1 MCSAI
6 VHAIAT
12 VLQVCCKFMFK
23 QLFAGNC
30 CNVGD
35 FKFRG
40 LTSRGYTTEYMF
52 VPLVDQ
58 FIEQALSWTNLQRS
72 ESVNAQLLEDIY

>member
-12 VLQVCCKFMFK
+12 VLQVCCKCIFK
-23 QLFAGNC
+23 QLFAGNL
-30 CNVGD
+30 CNVPH

-40 LTSRGYTTEYMF
+40 LISRSYTTEYML
-52 VPLVDQ
+52 VLLVDQ
-58 FIEQALSWTNLQRS
+58 LIEQTLS
-72 ESVNAQLLEDIY
+72 

>member
-12 VLQVCCKFMFK
+12 VLQVCCKCILK
-23 QLFAGNC
+23 KLFAGNF
-30 CNVGD
+30 CNVRD

-40 LTSRGYTTEYMF
+40 LTSRSYTTEYML
-52 VPLVDQ
+52 VALVDQ
-58 FIEQALSWTNLQRS
+58 FIEQTLS
-72 ESVNAQLLEDIY
+72 